1 MKKKIFLA
9 LVVLL
14 GLASLGG
21 ATTADKEHQYYQEAL
36 QAYLSGDLDQA
47 ILLDSKALEINP
59 RSPKASAL
67 LNVLISEKD
76 MAGKTVIWIGGK
88 PSVVDKEAVP
98 AQAPAAPKVR
108 TVHSGSGV
116 DNKKLAELEARIQA
130 IALLMDRG
138 AQGQY
143 QELKDAQI
151 ETTKR
156 LEGMGGRGLG
166 LLSILAILLSLTALW
181 MSWKT
186 RREQKRQRHIDS
198 RSGHREGQEKV
209 VHFRRM

>member
-1 MKKKIFLA
+1 MKKKVFLA
-9 LVVLL
+9 LVVLM
-14 GLASLGG
+14 GLAGLG
-21 ATTADKEHQYYQEAL
+21 AAAPDDKVQKYYQEAL

-59 RSPKASAL
+59 RDTKAAAL

-88 PSVVDKEAVP
+88 ASVVDKTE
-98 AQAPAAPKVR
+98 APAPPKVH
-108 TVHSGSGV
+108 TVYTGGGF
-116 DNKKLAELEARIQA
+116 DKKKLEELETRIQTV
-130 IALLMDRG
+130 ALLTEKG
-138 AQGQY
+138 AQGRY

-156 LEGMGGRGLG
+156 LEGMGGRGSN

-181 MSWKT
+181 MSWRT
-186 RREQKRQRHIDS
+186 RRALRRNRDWDG
-198 RSGHREGQEKV
+198 RGGHREEEKIV
-209 VHFRRM
+209 NFRRM